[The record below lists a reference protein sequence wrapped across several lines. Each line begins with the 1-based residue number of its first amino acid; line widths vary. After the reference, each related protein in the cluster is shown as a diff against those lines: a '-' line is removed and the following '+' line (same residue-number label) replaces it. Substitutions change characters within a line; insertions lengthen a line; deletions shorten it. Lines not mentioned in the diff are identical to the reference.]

1 MKAKI
6 YLVGGAVRDMIM
18 GLNPHD
24 YDFVA
29 VGASEEDFKNWEM
42 VGKDF
47 PVFLDPVHGWEVALA
62 RTERKTGNGYGGFTV
77 ETKGVSLEDDLSRR
91 DLTINAMA
99 WEVNWSETIREGK
112 PALIGPLN
120 DPFYGRESL
129 KNNELKEVSGAFQED
144 PLRVLRVCRFLA
156 KWPNF
161 HASTSLIEQMLNCST
176 ELDYLT
182 PERIWLETEKALLC
196 KKPARYFEMLNDLHK
211 TVQFKMFNDL
221 FNLEKAALIN
231 DHHQEANAF
240 VHTMMVLES
249 AMDSITLDDKD
260 RIAVGFA
267 CLMHDLGKWPTMEA
281 TGKMH
286 GHEKDGIPYVQDF
299 CEKYKVPSLYK
310 KVALMTT
317 EYHLKVHNILGRGS
331 NSASKP
337 SSVMKLFER
346 TSALNKPHDFKL
358 MLRACEADHK
368 GRISI
373 ETGKPYN
380 QRPYLEECLDA
391 VRAVQTKPISE
402 KMLQEGKSG
411 LIIGEAIRLAR
422 LNAIR
427 EVQLKWV
434 KHEKTQENINE

>member
-6 YLVGGAVRDMIM
+6 YLVGGAVRDMLM
-18 GLNPHD
+18 GLKPHD
-24 YDFVA
+24 FDFVA
-29 VGASEEDFKNWEM
+29 VGALEEDFKGWEM

-77 ETKGVSLEDDLSRR
+77 NTKGVTLEDDLSRR

-99 WEVNWSETIREGK
+99 WEVNWIETIQQGS
-112 PALIGPLN
+112 PVLVGSLI

-161 HASTSLIEQMLNCST
+161 NASTSLIEQMLNCAE
-176 ELDYLT
+176 ELDHLT
-182 PERIWLETEKALLC
+182 TERIWLETEKALLC
-196 KKPARYFEMLNDLHK
+196 QKPRRYFEMLKDLHK
-211 TVQFKMFNDL
+211 LVKFKTFEDL

-240 VHTMMVLES
+240 VHTMMVLEA
-249 AMDSITLDDKD
+249 AMDSIDYDDKD
-260 RIAVGFA
+260 CIAVGFA

-286 GHEKDGIPYVQDF
+286 GHEKDGMPYVQEF
-299 CEKYKVPSLYK
+299 CKKYKVSSLNK
-310 KVALMTT
+310 RVALMTT
-317 EYHLKVHNILGRGS
+317 EYHLKVHNILGRGA
-331 NSASKP
+331 NSPSKP
-337 SSVMKLFER
+337 TSVMKLFES
-346 TSALNKPHDFKL
+346 TSALNKPHEFKL
-358 MLRACEADHK
+358 MLLACEADHK

-391 VRAVQTKPISE
+391 VRSVQTKPISE

-411 LIIGEAIRLAR
+411 LLIGEAIRRAR

-427 EVQLKWV
+427 EVQIKWV
-434 KHEKTQENINE
+434 NHEKSQNNINE